1 MDLKLWSMDQD
12 SSLLVSVSTF
22 YWNTINIIH
31 LCVYLATSTFHQQ
44 CREAIPLTR
53 SFKVQ
58 STYIWSFTAKP
69 S

>member
-1 MDLKLWSMDQD
+1 MDLKLWFMDQD
-12 SSLLVSVSTF
+12 SSLLGFVSTF

-44 CREAIPLTR
+44 CRGATPLTK

-58 STYIWSFTAKP
+58 ITYIWSFTAKP